1 MESHFMSLV
10 GGNKIVNCRF
20 NNILSFK
27 IQWIILKIKS
37 DSNLEEQ
44 AHGKGSFEV
53 GGYLDYFSY

>member
-1 MESHFMSLV
+1 MSLV